1 MIACA
6 EWLGRDHTTC
16 TRKPDGCVCEPK
28 EPVCTCSDGP
38 YHYSTCPMY
47 KEGHDPFAAL
57 GKAMTKH
64 APTPNPYCGINGGCT
79 TWCGDIACK
88 RHNHEVSGGE
98 VVALD
103 RRVRHL
109 LHLEHK

>member
-88 RHNHEVSGGE
+88 RHNAELCGGPSGPSERAPG
-98 VVALD
+98 
-103 RRVRHL
+103 
-109 LHLEHK
+109 